1 MKRKKSQIP
10 KQEQLECAVDGL
22 SIIVTENKNVKRK
35 RF

>member
-22 SIIVTENKNVKRK
+22 SVTENKNVKRK